1 MDRFIKYSDKHNK
14 NSPKSPKNKIG
25 KQKTLSN
32 GAVGQWKME
41 GGNLVFRI
49 VKGVKNNPAYMR
61 SLRDRRKSAEERR
74 NINNQ
79 IKNNN
84 KNIDKTM
91 LGGNQNN
98 KIKRNVTISQAT
110 ALAKGR
116 AALALKRQV
125 GGRVVTQADGAIGQ
139 KPTCPVGEPVLVSES
154 GNAPQYKCQ

>member
-1 MDRFIKYSDKHNK
+1 MDRFIKYSEKNNK
-14 NSPKSPKNKIG
+14 NSAGSPKNKIG
-25 KQKTLSN
+25 KQKILSN
-32 GAVGQWKME
+32 GAIGQWKME

-74 NINNQ
+74 NITNN

-84 KNIDKTM
+84 RNFDKQM
-91 LGGNQNN
+91 LGGAQEN
-98 KIKRNVTISQAT
+98 KTKRSISVSQAT

-125 GGRVVTQADGAIGQ
+125 GGRVVTQADGAIGH
-139 KPTCPVGEPVLVSES
+139 KPTCAVGEPILVSES
-154 GNAPQYKCQ
+154 GNAPQYQCQ